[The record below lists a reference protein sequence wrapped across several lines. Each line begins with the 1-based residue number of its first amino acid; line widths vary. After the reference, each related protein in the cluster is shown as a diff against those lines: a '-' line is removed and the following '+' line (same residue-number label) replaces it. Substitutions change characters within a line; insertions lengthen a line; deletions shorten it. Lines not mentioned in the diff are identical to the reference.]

1 MSKKQIIQ
9 ETQETQEIQ
18 DMRTPHTILVC
29 TLAKPIFTPIT
40 EIEHQHSILVKNFD
54 LVNGQ
59 PVSTII
65 SQKSD
70 SVKNMSK
77 YRVGD
82 FSIITLDN
90 IGLQS
95 LRPQHYTPDID
106 AMLATIK

>member
-1 MSKKQIIQ
+1 MKEKQ
-9 ETQETQEIQ
+9 ETKR
-18 DMRTPHTILVC
+18 DFRTPHTKLVF
-29 TLAKPIFTPIT
+29 TLSKPIFSPIT
-40 EIEHQHSILVKNFD
+40 KVEHKHKTLVKNFE
-54 LVNGQ
+54 LINGQ
-59 PVSTII
+59 PVSNIA
-65 SQKSD
+65 SQDSD
-70 SVKNMSK
+70 SIKNMSK

>member
-1 MSKKQIIQ
+1 MKEK
-9 ETQETQEIQ
+9 QEIKR
-18 DMRTPHTILVC
+18 DLRTPHFKFVC
-29 TLAKPIFTPIT
+29 SLNKAIFNPIT
-40 EIEHQHSILVKNFD
+40 KIEHKHRTLVKNFD

-59 PVSTII
+59 PVSNIV
-65 SQKSD
+65 SQDSD
-70 SVKNMSK
+70 SVKNMSR

>member
-1 MSKKQIIQ
+1 MSKKQ
-9 ETQETQEIQ
+9 ETQEFR
-18 DMRTPHTILVC
+18 DMRTPHTILIC

-40 EIEHQHSILVKNFD
+40 KIKHEHSTLVKKFD

-59 PVSTII
+59 PVSSTT

-70 SVKNMSK
+70 SIKNMSK

-82 FSIITLDN
+82 FSVITLDN

>member
-1 MSKKQIIQ
+1 MKKV
-9 ETQETQEIQ
+9 EQEITS
-18 DMRTPHTILVC
+18 DHRTPHLQKVC
-29 TLAKPIFTPIT
+29 TLPISIFKPIIK
-40 EIEHQHSILVKNFD
+40 IEHKHRTFVRNFE

-59 PVSTII
+59 PVSELVA
-65 SQKSD
+65 QESD

>member
-1 MSKKQIIQ
+1 MKKV
-9 ETQETQEIQ
+9 EQEITR
-18 DMRTPHTILVC
+18 DFRTPHFIKVC
-29 TLAKPIFTPIT
+29 SLPKPIFKPI
-40 EIEHQHSILVKNFD
+40 IKVEHKHSSFVRNFE

-59 PVSTII
+59 PVSNIVSHQCDSI
-65 SQKSD
+65 KS
-70 SVKNMSK
+70 MSK

>member
-1 MSKKQIIQ
+1 MIKK
-9 ETQETQEIQ
+9 ETQTEF
-18 DMRTPHTILVC
+18 RTPHHSLLCSLSTTIF
-29 TLAKPIFTPIT
+29 KPITK
-40 EIEHQHSILVKNFD
+40 IEHVHRTIVKNFD

-59 PVSTII
+59 PVSTLT
-65 SQKSD
+65 SQSCD
-70 SVKNMSK
+70 SLHAMSK

-90 IGLQS
+90 IGIQS

>member
-1 MSKKQIIQ
+1 MSKK
-9 ETQETQEIQ
+9 ETQEILR
-18 DMRTPHTILVC
+18 DYRTPHFKLVC
-29 TLAKPIFTPIT
+29 SLSKSIFKPITK
-40 EIEHQHSILVKNFD
+40 IEHKHRTLVKNFE

-59 PVSTII
+59 PVSKIVP
-65 SQKSD
+65 QESD

>member
-1 MSKKQIIQ
+1 MSKEKENISREMSQ
-9 ETQETQEIQ
+9 ELK
-18 DMRTPHTILVC
+18 TPHHRLVC
-29 TLAKPIFTPIT
+29 SLPKAIFKPIIKV
-40 EIEHQHSILVKNFD
+40 EHKHRTLVRNFD

-59 PVSTII
+59 PVSNIV
-65 SQKSD
+65 SQESD
-70 SVKNMSK
+70 SIKNMSK

>member
-1 MSKKQIIQ
+1 MSKK
-9 ETQETQEIQ
+9 ETQQR
-18 DMRTPHTILVC
+18 DYRTPHFKNVC

-40 EIEHQHSILVKNFD
+40 KIEHKHRILVKNFE

-59 PVSTII
+59 PVGSIT
-65 SQKSD
+65 SQDSD
-70 SVKNMSK
+70 SIVNMSR

-82 FSIITLDN
+82 FSIVTLDS

-95 LRPQHYTPDID
+95 LRPQHYTPDVD

>member
-1 MSKKQIIQ
+1 MKKEELEQR
-9 ETQETQEIQ
+9 
-18 DMRTPHTILVC
+18 DFRTPHFKKVC
-29 TLAKPIFTPIT
+29 SLPKAIFKPIIN
-40 EIEHQHSILVKNFD
+40 IEHKHRTLVKNFE
-54 LVNGQ
+54 LINGQ
-59 PVSTII
+59 PVSNI
-65 SQKSD
+65 SSQESN

>member
-1 MSKKQIIQ
+1 MSKK
-9 ETQETQEIQ
+9 ETQTEF
-18 DMRTPHTILVC
+18 RTPHHRLLCSLSTPIF
-29 TLAKPIFTPIT
+29 KPITK
-40 EIEHQHSILVKNFD
+40 IEHLHCTIVKNFD

-59 PVSTII
+59 PVSNLI
-65 SQKSD
+65 SQSSD
-70 SVKNMSK
+70 SVRSMSK

-90 IGLQS
+90 IGMQS